1 MKIQIGEEYRSEEY
15 GEVVCSSYVK
25 GRSGFCRLIWLDGG
39 ASPLRVSETAAK
51 TSDIDSGPDY
61 GGMLQP

>member
-1 MKIQIGEEYRSEEY
+1 MKIQVGECRSEEC

-25 GRSGFCRLIWLDGG
+25 VGLDLQVEYGWMTGG
-39 ASPLRVSETAAK
+39 ASPLHVSRTAAK

-61 GGMLQP
+61 L